1 MWPINRLSGK
11 VKPNGLQSH
20 VFGKRSGVCS
30 FQSSQRKIVFMFAPR
45 SLFGFALITVLGLQ
59 SYRSLAAQQ
68 QTPEVASSA
77 YAELDDASARK
88 LVKGCSLPHEVS
100 GPGAAGSQIVLQFTV
115 SEKGKLLTVH
125 SVQGALTHQLSAGFA
140 SCHFASYK
148 VNGTPTP
155 FHANIIID
163 VK

>member
-1 MWPINRLSGK
+1 
-11 VKPNGLQSH
+11 
-20 VFGKRSGVCS
+20 
-30 FQSSQRKIVFMFAPR
+30 MFAPR

-100 GPGAAGSQIVLQFTV
+100 GPGAPGSQIVLQFTV
-115 SEKGKLLTVH
+115 SEKGKLLGVH
-125 SVQGALTHQLSAGFA
+125 RVQGAFTHQLSAGFA
-140 SCHFASYK
+140 SCHFAPYK

-155 FHANIIID
+155 FQANIIIE